1 MKMEESQ
8 QQLKKLIAKGK
19 ERGFL
24 TYTEIND
31 YLPEDIF
38 DSDQIADIIE
48 TIHEMGIT
56 IHEKIPDERELV
68 LGKQDSIRGGEQEEG
83 ALANAAETGRTTD
96 PVRMYMRE
104 MGSINL
110 LKRSEEIRIAMRIE
124 QSGNNTHYVLGRFPL
139 SCKKLIDFYLK
150 CKEQQK
156 HRLEEILIG
165 FNDCDQRM
173 EDMKVDIDSMK
184 VGDLMEEV
192 EIIENEIKSDETIS
206 KKHAEAFFKELST
219 AYKRCQTA
227 YKRGDEKARKRAI
240 NKLSKLF
247 MEAALSL
254 TVSCHLREQFKQTVI
269 AVRKEEHSILNVFVN
284 KIKMSRSDFLHYIK
298 KSEITAKPIWW
309 EKQSFKKGKYGKAIK
324 PYTEELKRHQTKL
337 RMIEAKTL
345 LRISEIKDLNKQF
358 STAEAKSR
366 RAKKEMVEA
375 NLRLVI
381 SIAKKYNNR
390 GLPFL
395 DLIQEGNIGLMKAVD
410 KFEYWRGY
418 KFSTYATWW
427 IRQAITR
434 SVADQARTIRIPVH
448 MIETINRFNRVTVK
462 MTQEMGRE
470 PKPHELAKRMDIST
484 EKVRKVLKVTKNPVS
499 METPVGEN
507 GDTQLIDFIKD
518 EKVQSPDENL
528 EQDNIK
534 EAARELLS
542 KLNPREAKVLCMRFG
557 IDVNADQTLEEVGKQ
572 FDVTR
577 ERIRQIEAKAL
588 RKLKNQNVKALLD
601 SLKLRNSGL

>member
-1 MKMEESQ
+1 MEESQ
-8 QQLKKLIAKGK
+8 QKLKKLIAKGK
-19 ERGFL
+19 EQGFL

-38 DSDQIADIIE
+38 DSEQIADIIE

-56 IHEKIPDERELV
+56 IHEKIPGEDELV
-68 LGKQDSIRGGEQEEG
+68 LNKQDEMRDEQG
-83 ALANAAETGRTTD
+83 DGSQLASAQAEIGRTTD

-110 LKRSEEIRIAMRIE
+110 LRRSEEIRIAKRIE
-124 QSGNNTHYVLGRFPL
+124 QGEDSAHSVLGHYPPSSQKLIEYYAEYKEQAHKLNEILQGFLNANERMENISLDIEKMEANDIMKGIEIGADSVKSGKDVNKEHADAYIKELQSAHKRFQTA
-139 SCKKLIDFYLK
+139 CKK
-150 CKEQQK
+150 
-156 HRLEEILIG
+156 
-165 FNDCDQRM
+165 N
-173 EDMKVDIDSMK
+173 
-184 VGDLMEEV
+184 
-192 EIIENEIKSDETIS
+192 
-206 KKHAEAFFKELST
+206 
-219 AYKRCQTA
+219 
-227 YKRGDEKARKRAI
+227 DEKARQRAR
-240 NKLSKLF
+240 KKMHKLF
-247 MEAALSL
+247 MEASLSL
-254 TVSCHLREQFKQTVI
+254 TVSHRLREQFKRTVLTI
-269 AVRKEEHSILNVFVN
+269 RREERSVMDIFVN
-284 KIKMSRSDFLHYIK
+284 KVKMPRIDFLNYMK
-298 KSEITAKPIWW
+298 KNDITAKSAWW
-309 EKQSFKKGKYGKAIK
+309 ERPAFLKSKYARASGR
-324 PYTEELKRHQTKL
+324 YREELCRHRSRL
-337 RMIEAKTL
+337 RMIENKTML
-345 LRISEIKDLNKQF
+345 KITEIKELNKQF

-448 MIETINRFNRVTVK
+448 MIETINKFSRLTVK

-470 PKPHELAKRMDIST
+470 PKPHELAKRMNISA
-484 EKVRKVLKVTKNPVS
+484 EKVRKVLRITKSPVS
-499 METPVGEN
+499 METPVGDN

-518 EKVQSPDENL
+518 EKIESPDENL

-542 KLNPREAKVLCMRFG
+542 RLNPREAKVLCMRFG
-557 IDVNADQTLEEVGKQ
+557 INVNTDQTLEEVGKQ

-588 RKLKNQNVKALLD
+588 RKLKAQNVKGLLD
-601 SLKLRNSGL
+601 SLKPENSGL